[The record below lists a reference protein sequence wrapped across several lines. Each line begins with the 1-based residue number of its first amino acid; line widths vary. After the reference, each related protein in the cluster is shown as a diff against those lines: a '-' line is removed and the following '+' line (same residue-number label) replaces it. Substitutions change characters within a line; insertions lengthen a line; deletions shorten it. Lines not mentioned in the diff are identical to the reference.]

1 MAKSPIDISVIIPV
15 YNEEQNVRPLYSNIL
30 RVLKRLNKEYEIIFL
45 DDGSIDNTFEE
56 VKDLHLLDNNVK
68 CIRLRRNFGKSQA
81 LAIGFL
87 NVRGN
92 IIVTMDGDLQDDP
105 EEIPRFIEKINEG
118 WDLVSGWKVV
128 RKDPFSKRAASRFFN
143 IVASSVSEL
152 AIHDFN
158 CGFKAYKREVLKT
171 IAVYGELHRFIP
183 MIAHSYGFRVCEIA
197 VKHHERRFGE
207 TKFGR
212 ERYLAGLFDLL
223 SVVFITG
230 YLRKPLHF
238 LGKVSLLSFTIGI
251 ILLLY
256 VFVMKFILG
265 QTGTRPSLI
274 ISMFFLGSSVQI
286 LLFGLLADL
295 IAYTTHRRSFMEED
309 FVRNKLI

>member
-1 MAKSPIDISVIIPV
+1 MDKSLIDVSVIIPV
-15 YNEEQNVRPLYSNIL
+15 YNEEQNVRPLCSNIL
-30 RVLKRLNKEYEIIFL
+30 RVLKRLNKKYEIIFL
-45 DDGSIDNTFEE
+45 DDGSIDNTFEK

-68 CIRLRRNFGKSQA
+68 CIRLRNNFGKSQA

-87 NVRGN
+87 NIRGN
-92 IIVTMDGDLQDDP
+92 TIVTMDGDLQDDP

-118 WDLVSGWKVV
+118 WDLVSGWRVV
-128 RKDPFSKRAASRFFN
+128 RKDSFLKRAASRFFN
-143 IVASSVSEL
+143 VVASSVSGL

-158 CGFKAYKREVLKT
+158 CGFKAYKREVLET

-183 MIAHSYGFRVCEIA
+183 IIVHSYGFSVCEIT
-197 VKHHERRFGE
+197 VKHHERCFGE

-212 ERYLAGLFDLL
+212 ERYLAGFFDLL
-223 SVVFITG
+223 SVMFITS

-251 ILLLY
+251 ILLFY

-265 QTGTRPSLI
+265 QAGTSPSLI
-274 ISMFFLGSSVQI
+274 ISMFFLCFSVQI
-286 LLFGLLADL
+286 LFFGLLADS
-295 IAYTTHRRSFMEED
+295 IVYTTHRRSFIEED
-309 FVRNKLI
+309 FVKNKLV